1 MKDTIIS
8 LTCLWFVF
16 VSALAIDKP
25 EWVGQWQAK
34 AEYAFIL
41 EAERLGMW
49 SE

>member
-1 MKDTIIS
+1 MTKTIVS

-16 VSALAIDKP
+16 LSVAVVSHP
-25 EWVGQWQAK
+25 ELIGQWQAK